1 MAILK
6 YIGRRLLVLIPVLLG
21 ISLAA
26 FLLGRIAPGDPVD
39 DALFRIGIE
48 FPTEEDRADM
58 RAELGLDRPLP
69 VQYLD
74 WLGDALRGDLGRSYI
89 GNKDIAQELMTRLP
103 ITLKVSLAAML
114 AAVVFG
120 VGGGVL
126 MAACH
131 GTWLDT
137 VLKGLSTLLLSVPGF
152 WLALFL
158 ITVFAEWLHLLP
170 TSGLDRGLA
179 SLVLPAVALSAAN
192 VGSTSRFTRGNI
204 LAQLGEQYI
213 VVANAKGLS
222 QRAVMVGHA
231 FRNSLVP
238 IITLIG
244 NYFGGILGGS
254 TIIENIFA
262 IPGLGSYVLS
272 AIQNRDYPVIQGYV
286 LITGTTFVLVTL
298 AIDLLYIAVNPKIRL
313 QGRGMTRR
321 RKQNIKLALVCAILG
336 AIVLMTIFAPWLAPY
351 DPLEVNMELRLLDPC
366 RAHPLGTD
374 ALGRDVLSRVIYGGR
389 ASLLLAVVATACS
402 MAVGLVI
409 GVAAGYCGGIVD
421 GVITAVSNVFQG
433 LPGMVLMIALVGV
446 LERGTRSIILALV
459 ITSWVGF
466 SRLVRGEVMKVK
478 SEMYVEGMR
487 CLGAGHLRIVLRHVL
502 PNIRTNVILQFTTR
516 VGRVVLSVAGLSYL
530 GLGIEPPTPDWGE
543 MVSGTARRYFRS
555 APHLLWVPGICIIL
569 LTLSINLLGDLLRDR
584 LDVKQ
589 DAVKE
594 L

>member
-1 MAILK
+1 
-6 YIGRRLLVLIPVLLG
+6 
-21 ISLAA
+21 
-26 FLLGRIAPGDPVD
+26 
-39 DALFRIGIE
+39 
-48 FPTEEDRADM
+48 
-58 RAELGLDRPLP
+58 
-69 VQYLD
+69 
-74 WLGDALRGDLGRSYI
+74 
-89 GNKDIAQELMTRLP
+89 
-103 ITLKVSLAAML
+103 
-114 AAVVFG
+114 
-120 VGGGVL
+120 
-126 MAACH
+126 
-131 GTWLDT
+131 
-137 VLKGLSTLLLSVPGF
+137 
-152 WLALFL
+152 
-158 ITVFAEWLHLLP
+158 
-170 TSGLDRGLA
+170 
-179 SLVLPAVALSAAN
+179 
-192 VGSTSRFTRGNI
+192 
-204 LAQLGEQYI
+204 
-213 VVANAKGLS
+213 
-222 QRAVMVGHA
+222 
-231 FRNSLVP
+231 
-238 IITLIG
+238 
-244 NYFGGILGGS
+244 
-254 TIIENIFA
+254 
-262 IPGLGSYVLS
+262 
-272 AIQNRDYPVIQGYV
+272 
-286 LITGTTFVLVTL
+286 
-298 AIDLLYIAVNPKIRL
+298 
-313 QGRGMTRR
+313 MTRR

-543 MVSGTARRYFRS
+543 MVSGPATPIPPA
-555 APHLLWVPGICIIL
+555 
-569 LTLSINLLGDLLRDR
+569 
-584 LDVKQ
+584 
-589 DAVKE
+589 
-594 L
+594 

>member
-1 MAILK
+1 
-6 YIGRRLLVLIPVLLG
+6 
-21 ISLAA
+21 
-26 FLLGRIAPGDPVD
+26 
-39 DALFRIGIE
+39 
-48 FPTEEDRADM
+48 
-58 RAELGLDRPLP
+58 
-69 VQYLD
+69 
-74 WLGDALRGDLGRSYI
+74 
-89 GNKDIAQELMTRLP
+89 
-103 ITLKVSLAAML
+103 
-114 AAVVFG
+114 
-120 VGGGVL
+120 
-126 MAACH
+126 
-131 GTWLDT
+131 
-137 VLKGLSTLLLSVPGF
+137 
-152 WLALFL
+152 
-158 ITVFAEWLHLLP
+158 
-170 TSGLDRGLA
+170 
-179 SLVLPAVALSAAN
+179 
-192 VGSTSRFTRGNI
+192 
-204 LAQLGEQYI
+204 
-213 VVANAKGLS
+213 
-222 QRAVMVGHA
+222 
-231 FRNSLVP
+231 
-238 IITLIG
+238 
-244 NYFGGILGGS
+244 
-254 TIIENIFA
+254 
-262 IPGLGSYVLS
+262 
-272 AIQNRDYPVIQGYV
+272 
-286 LITGTTFVLVTL
+286 
-298 AIDLLYIAVNPKIRL
+298 
-313 QGRGMTRR
+313 
-321 RKQNIKLALVCAILG
+321 
-336 AIVLMTIFAPWLAPY
+336 
-351 DPLEVNMELRLLDPC
+351 
-366 RAHPLGTD
+366 
-374 ALGRDVLSRVIYGGR
+374 
-389 ASLLLAVVATACS
+389 